1 MVNTIRGKVSN
12 YFQSLAQLLHL
23 NLKRVFYTIIL
34 ILALVPLAYVLFLM
48 LNAAKEGLS
57 ITGVMKERPTIA
69 ILSIVAGLDV
79 MCGYSLWMIR
89 EQVLADRRLY
99 QMI

>member
-1 MVNTIRGKVSN
+1 
-12 YFQSLAQLLHL
+12 
-23 NLKRVFYTIIL
+23 
-34 ILALVPLAYVLFLM
+34 M

-57 ITGVMKERPTIA
+57 KSGVMKERPVIA

-79 MCGYSLWMIR
+79 MCGYSLWMKC

-99 QMI
+99 QMILIGVLITQLFE